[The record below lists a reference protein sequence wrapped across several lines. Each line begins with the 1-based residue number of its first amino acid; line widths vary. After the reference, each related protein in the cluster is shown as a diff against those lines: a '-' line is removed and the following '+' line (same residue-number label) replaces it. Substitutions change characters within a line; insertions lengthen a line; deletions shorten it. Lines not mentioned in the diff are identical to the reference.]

1 MDPLSVSTSITA
13 LLTLTKDIVLWA
25 KEAKDAPGER
35 RKFIREASVLSGMLN
50 TLVEFINDSD
60 PSDPWLLAI
69 PRLAEK
75 ESALDGLTLSLQL
88 LKEKVNPTSRM
99 RKAGQALTWKHV
111 KDDIKDILSRMER
124 LKSLAGIA
132 LELDHM

>member
-1 MDPLSVSTSITA
+1 MDPLSVAATITA

-25 KEAKDAPGER
+25 KEAKDAPDER
-35 RKFIREASVLSGMLN
+35 RKFIREASSLSGMLN

-75 ESALDGLTLSLQL
+75 DGALDGLTLSLQL
-88 LKEKVNPTSRM
+88 LKEKVNPTSTM
-99 RKAGQALTWKHV
+99 RKMGHALTWKH
-111 KDDIKDILSRMER
+111 IKDHIKDLLCRMER
-124 LKSLAGIA
+124 VKSLVGIA